1 MTLPVAVAA
10 VVVRL
15 CAYQSSQSDSGFD
28 ASIGLV
34 TSPVLPSIVVLCSN
48 QISCGTMD
56 EVIARYERGE
66 GLNPRRI
73 RRLRR
78 MTLRSLRRWLRSG
91 PSVGSI
97 PEGLRS
103 SLKLL
108 EDFGW
113 PIDVAHGS
121 VSSLLRAVGRLPATC
136 LAACLGL
143 TVSAGRLS
151 SCRNRSVEMLHQKFF
166 FSSTDVFSFS
176 FPGRLRSFF
185 LFRLRRRR
193 HSFQLILLFTM
204 SYGSRTPAIIL
215 EKYHEAAKA
224 LAKQRGGWSRILMV
238 ENDIVCRCRCCLDV
252 VEGCLCELSSAQ
264 LGLAEAQKKL
274 LFYEPLLNGML
285 EIGPGR
291 GTRRHRKKR
300 QLYWKVAVNMTK
312 KKEENTRRGV
322 G

>member
-15 CAYQSSQSDSGFD
+15 CAYQSSQSDSSFD
-28 ASIGLV
+28 ALIRLV
-34 TSPVLPSIVVLCSN
+34 TSPVLPSIVLCSN

-113 PIDVAHGS
+113 PIDVALVRS
-121 VSSLLRAVGRLPATC
+121 RL
-136 LAACLGL
+136 CLGRWGDCRQP
-143 TVSAGRLS
+143 VS
-151 SCRNRSVEMLHQKFF
+151 
-166 FSSTDVFSFS
+166 
-176 FPGRLRSFF
+176 
-185 LFRLRRRR
+185 
-193 HSFQLILLFTM
+193 
-204 SYGSRTPAIIL
+204 
-215 EKYHEAAKA
+215 
-224 LAKQRGGWSRILMV
+224 
-238 ENDIVCRCRCCLDV
+238 
-252 VEGCLCELSSAQ
+252 
-264 LGLAEAQKKL
+264 
-274 LFYEPLLNGML
+274 PL
-285 EIGPGR
+285 
-291 GTRRHRKKR
+291 
-300 QLYWKVAVNMTK
+300 VSD
-312 KKEENTRRGV
+312 
-322 G
+322 